1 MRGAGEP
8 QPVLLRAG
16 VRALVRPDAAGA
28 VVLDRHAR
36 EEPVAG
42 AAPAVGAGVVLL
54 ERPQRRVVV
63 AGEDPVALPLLEHL
77 GGVGVRVVALREVDL
92 DDVVGRLSEQ
102 LGALLGVDH
111 VVGRGDDGLEAADA
125 VAVVVECLE
134 GADVGHVADEVRRR
148 FSA

>member
-42 AAPAVGAGVVLL
+42 AAPAVGAGVVRASAHSAGL
-54 ERPQRRVVV
+54 VV
-63 AGEDPVALPLLEHL
+63 AGEDPVSLPLLEHL
-77 GGVGVRVVALREVDL
+77 GGVGVGVVALREVDL
-92 DDVVGRLSEQ
+92 DDVVGRAGEQ
-102 LGALLGVDH
+102 LGALP
-111 VVGRGDDGLEAADA
+111 A
-125 VAVVVECLE
+125 
-134 GADVGHVADEVRRR
+134 
-148 FSA
+148 SMTS